1 MPVSLIKPDH
11 LSPSRK
17 VGERWS
23 SLTNYMSVKLD
34 WENNAVAKACMTQS
48 IDSGAFDV
56 ITLKEHFRSIISQKN
71 KIKSLRE
78 QYTVHL

>member
-1 MPVSLIKPDH
+1 MP
-11 LSPSRK
+11 
-17 VGERWS
+17 
-23 SLTNYMSVKLD
+23 VKLD